1 MSWRRASGWII
12 GFAVL
17 AIVGTGGLN
26 RLRADG
32 GGDDGG
38 ASGLTTA
45 PRTTLQARVTRVVDG
60 DTIVVAIDGHR
71 EKVRY
76 IGIDTPE
83 TKKPDTPVQCFGKA
97 ASHENQRLVDHQEV
111 RLLFDAEARD
121 RYGRLLAYVYRAK
134 DGVFVNAELVRRG
147 FAMTL
152 TFPPNV
158 RFASLFSRLAR
169 DARRAGR
176 GLWSRC

>member
-17 AIVGTGGLN
+17 AVVGTGGLN
-26 RLRADG
+26 RLRADDGDGDGRAG
-32 GGDDGG
+32 GL
-38 ASGLTTA
+38 STA
-45 PRTTLQARVTRVVDG
+45 PGTTLQARVTRVVDG
-60 DTIVVAIDGHR
+60 DTIAVTIDGRR

-83 TKKPDTPVQCFGKA
+83 TKKPNTPVQCFGKA
-97 ASHENQRLVDHQEV
+97 AGHENERLVDRQNV
-111 RLLFDAEARD
+111 RLVLDAEARD

-134 DGVFVNAELVRRG
+134 DNMFVNAELVRRG
-147 FAMTL
+147 FATTL
-152 TFPPNV
+152 TVPPNV
-158 RFASLFSRLAR
+158 RFASLFSKLAR